1 MILPRRRQPEP
12 IPDMPAPQRTD
23 IREFEKAYARLF
35 STPDGRKVLAH
46 LNATTFMRTAGADV
60 PDNVLRHLEGQRALL
75 ATMLRMIERGKNP

>member
-1 MILPRRRQPEP
+1 MMLPRRRQPE
-12 IPDMPAPQRTD
+12 IPDMQASPRTD

-35 STPDGRKVLAH
+35 ATPDGKKVLAH

-75 ATMLRMIERGKNP
+75 STILRMIERGRN